1 MKDFF
6 ANLTPREV
14 ISKISNASGGD
25 IIDEYVSGVGENAT
39 TVVIFEQYYFR
50 INGCVTLTAIID
62 KVYGKTHV
70 RLVSAGGGSGIIR
83 FDWGASAS
91 MEESVID
98 ALSANI
104 IN

>member
-6 ANLTPREV
+6 VNLTPREV
-14 ISKISNASGGD
+14 ISKICNASGGD
-25 IIDEYVSGVGENAT
+25 VIDEYVVGIGENAV

-50 INGCVTLTAIID
+50 INGCVTLTAIVD
-62 KVYGKTHV
+62 KAYGKTHV

-83 FDWGASAS
+83 FDWGTSKS
-91 MEESVID
+91 MEQAVIV

-104 IN
+104 IS